1 MSMDILA
8 LIATIVFVLI
18 ALSLIPMLLQI
29 RSTVRRVD
37 DLINV
42 AQRDIL
48 PLLRDL
54 RETAESLKGIS
65 AETEQDLLKVR
76 PFFETLEQ
84 AGEMV
89 HSVTSS
95 MNTGLGRMLGRSVG
109 AWLGMRAAKKA
120 FTREISHSKRR

>member
-1 MSMDILA
+1 MNMDILA

-18 ALSLIPMLLQI
+18 ALFLIPMLLQI
-29 RSTVRRVD
+29 RHTVQRVD
-37 DLINV
+37 ELINV

-54 RETAESLKGIS
+54 RETAASLKGIS
-65 AETEQDLLKVR
+65 AETEQDLMKVR

-84 AGEMV
+84 AGAMV

-95 MNTGLGRMLGRSVG
+95 MNTGLGRVLGRSVG
-109 AWLGMRAAKKA
+109 TWLGMKAARKA
-120 FTREISHSKRR
+120 FKRELSHTKRR